1 MERRESIK
9 IGEVRGMNMKN
20 PNKGD
25 RKPKGEH
32 VETTEMDIKKVLLQ
46 CGIDPERWNDY
57 ISSVN
62 NIRP

>member
-1 MERRESIK
+1 
-9 IGEVRGMNMKN
+9 MNMKN